1 MAKDV
6 TKVSAEDFKAEKTK
20 LENDRAAL
28 NERLQALNAE
38 REKCIQQLT
47 MIAGALQTV
56 NHFLDKVDPEVD
68 LNDEV
73 DLTSE

>member
-28 NERLQALNAE
+28 NERLQAINAE

>member
-28 NERLQALNAE
+28 NERLQAINAK